1 MKKIYFSLASL
12 ILCGS
17 VVAQNPFQAT
27 KRTIPASHRVAM
39 NPRTTSPN
47 QAKTA
52 GGPGHIN
59 GNFALV
65 ENIADVKSY
74 TSGGEY
80 SQYANAIFMDS
91 TATVSDASGLSHVFN
106 MKAGASFDPVSIY
119 WGGGTQ
125 LLTANDPY
133 TVDSLWIAGTYTRV
147 QQTVVD
153 TLLIE
158 FTWAPPATST
168 VWQTLSL
175 TSVTPAISLI
185 APKTNSASAHGNKTF
200 LNVPAA
206 NYKRIK
212 YALKDADT
220 NQTTNSGYIVIPN
233 VNQLVPAGNVF
244 ACAYTFVPGQTVAAN
259 AVVHQYAGGA
269 AQTTNG
275 FLAYLF
281 SDPSTSSNQNFYD
294 NTSKSCGYEYYTK
307 QRYGMYT
314 GGSAFLNNC
323 LYPNLEGG
331 WLMGF
336 SVSYASSSVGINELT
351 EKGFALN
358 QNVPNPFNGQS
369 EVTYTLAKEAN
380 SASFTVTDVMG
391 RVISSQKAET
401 AKGLHTV
408 NLGNYSTGVY
418 YYTLTVDGNSTTKK
432 MIAQ

>member
-27 KRTIPASHRVAM
+27 KRVIPASHRVAM
-39 NPRTTSPN
+39 NPRSHSTN
-47 QAKTA
+47 QAKPA

-59 GNFALV
+59 GNYSLV

-74 TSGGEY
+74 TSGAEY
-80 SQYANAIFMDS
+80 SVYANAVYMDS
-91 TATVSDASGLSHVFN
+91 TVTVSSSSGLSHVFN

-133 TVDSLWIAGTYTRV
+133 TVDSVWIAGRYSRV

-153 TLLIE
+153 TLLVE
-158 FTWAPPATST
+158 FAWAPPTQTT
-168 VWQTLSL
+168 VWQSLSL
-175 TSVTPAISLI
+175 NSVTPAISLI
-185 APKTNSASAHGNKTF
+185 STKTNSASAHGNKSF
-200 LNVPAA
+200 FNVPAA

-220 NQTTNSGYIVIPN
+220 NFAANNGYIIIPN
-233 VNQLVPAGNVF
+233 VGQSVPAGNVF

-259 AVVHQYAGGA
+259 AVVHQYAGGT

-275 FLAYLF
+275 FLGYLY

-294 NTSKSCGYEYYTK
+294 NTSKSCGYEYYNT
-307 QRYGMYT
+307 QRYGTYT

-331 WLMGF
+331 WLIGF
-336 SVSYASSSVGINELT
+336 SVSYTSSVGMNELT

-358 QNVPNPFNGQS
+358 QNVPNPFSGQS
-369 EVTYTLAKEAN
+369 EVTYTLAKEAT

-408 NLGNYSTGVY
+408 NLGNYATGVY

>member
-17 VVAQNPFQAT
+17 VVAQNPFQST
-27 KRTIPASHRVAM
+27 KRVIPASHRVAM
-39 NPRTTSPN
+39 NPRSNGTN
-47 QAKTA
+47 QAKPA

-65 ENIADVKSY
+65 ERIADVKSY
-74 TSGGEY
+74 ASGGEY
-80 SQYANAIFMDS
+80 SVYANAIFMDS
-91 TATVSDASGLSHVFN
+91 TVTVTDASGPDHVFN

-125 LLTANDPY
+125 LLTANDAY
-133 TVDSLWIAGTYTRV
+133 TVDSLWIAGQYTRV
-147 QQTVVD
+147 QQNVVD

-158 FTWAPPATST
+158 FAWAPPTQAT
-168 VWQTLSL
+168 VWQALSL
-175 TSVTPAISLI
+175 NSVTPAISLI
-185 APKTNSASAHGNKTF
+185 ATKTNSASAHGNKSF
-200 LNVPAA
+200 FNVPAA
-206 NYKRIK
+206 NYKRMK

-220 NQTTNSGYIVIPN
+220 AWHTNDYIVVPN

-244 ACAYTFVPGQTVAAN
+244 ACAYTFVPGQTVAPN
-259 AVVHQYAGGA
+259 SVVHKYTGGA

-275 FLAYLF
+275 FVGFLY

-331 WLMGF
+331 WLIGF

-358 QNVPNPFNGQS
+358 QNVPNPFSGQS
-369 EVTYTLAKEAN
+369 EVTYTLSKEAN

-401 AKGLHTV
+401 AKGLHTI